1 MASGNEWS
9 GKLSLETRQFFHKGL
24 QRQPRSHYSTS
35 GTLDYYTD
43 WNDGYDS
50 FSFSGFARL
59 DSADE
64 ERTHA
69 DIRELSWIHVAEDY
83 ELRTGVRKVFWGVTE
98 GIHLVDI
105 INQTDLVEG
114 FEGEEK
120 LGQPMVNLSFER
132 DWGLVDLFILPWFR
146 ERNFPG
152 DDGRL
157 RIPVTVNTHDVV
169 YASGAGQHRLDVAA
183 RWSHSLGDL
192 EIGLSHFS
200 GTSREPRFTLQTF
213 GDNGQGV
220 PTAAELVPVY
230 ETIDQTGLELQYSL
244 ADWVLKLEAIS
255 RSGQGRRFTALTTG
269 VEYTQVGIFDSRI
282 DLGWVAE
289 YAFDDRK
296 RLAPA
301 GSMEHD
307 ILLAT
312 RWNFN
317 DANSSYA
324 LAGLFW
330 DHISHE
336 RLFSLE
342 ANTRLTESL
351 LLNINLILVDSR
363 ELKTDDASR
372 LASLI
377 DPASPQ
383 SGFNAATEEV
393 MDYYSVRKMGFIRQD
408 DYLQMAISWYF

>member
-24 QRQPRSHYSTS
+24 QRQPRSHYSAS
-35 GTLDYYTD
+35 GALDYYTD

-50 FSFSGFARL
+50 FSFSGFSRL
-59 DSADE
+59 DSVDE

-69 DIRELSWIHVAEDY
+69 DIRELSWIHVADDY
-83 ELRTGVRKVFWGVTE
+83 ELRTGIRKVFWGVTE

-132 DWGLVDLFILPWFR
+132 DWGLVDLFVLPWFR
-146 ERNFPG
+146 ERTFPG

-157 RIPVTVNTHDVV
+157 RIPLPVNTDDAI

-183 RWSHSLGDL
+183 RWSHSMGDL

-220 PTAAELVPVY
+220 PTAAELIPVY

-282 DLGWVAE
+282 DLGWVVE

-301 GSMEHD
+301 GNMEHD

-317 DANSSYA
+317 DADSSYA

-330 DHISHE
+330 DHVSHE

-351 LLNINLILVDSR
+351 LLNINLVLVDSR

-377 DPASPQ
+377 DPVSPQ
-383 SGFNAATEEV
+383 SGINAATEEV
-393 MDYYSVRKMGFIRQD
+393 LDYYSIRKMGFIRQD
-408 DYLQMAISWYF
+408 DYLQVAISWYF